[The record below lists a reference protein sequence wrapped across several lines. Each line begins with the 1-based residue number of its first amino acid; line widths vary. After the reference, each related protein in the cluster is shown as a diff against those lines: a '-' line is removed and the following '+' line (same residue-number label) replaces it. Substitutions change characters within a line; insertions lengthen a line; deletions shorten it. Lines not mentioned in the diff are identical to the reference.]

1 MFLIQ
6 HETCEYR
13 YELNESV
20 CISKQKWNYDECW
33 CECKELDNWSSCK
46 GDYIWDPSTC
56 DCECNE
62 ANKIEKYLDIKIVF
76 AKSFWLVN

>member
-20 CISKQKWNYDECW
+20 CISKQKWNYDEC
-33 CECKELDNWSSCK
+33 
-46 GDYIWDPSTC
+46 
-56 DCECNE
+56 
-62 ANKIEKYLDIKIVF
+62 
-76 AKSFWLVN
+76 